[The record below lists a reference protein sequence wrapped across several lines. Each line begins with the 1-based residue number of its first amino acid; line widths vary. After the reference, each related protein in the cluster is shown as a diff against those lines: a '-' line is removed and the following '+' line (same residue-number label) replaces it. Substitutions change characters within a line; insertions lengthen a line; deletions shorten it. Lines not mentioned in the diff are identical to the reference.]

1 MNILV
6 TISFTAF
13 DEDWDIDKIV
23 DGRSLQ
29 DPTVKQDLIAVLRED
44 PEYILQNCDF
54 TFKEDRTTV
63 WTIIEP
69 MSLI

>member
-29 DPTVKQDLIAVLRED
+29 DPTVKQDLIAALRED

-63 WTIIEP
+63 
-69 MSLI
+69 